1 MSYQKII
8 IVGNLGRDPEMRY
21 TPDGTPVTNFSVAT
35 NRRWNNPDGSQ
46 GEQTTWFRIT
56 AWRRTAEVAA
66 EYLSKGRQVMVEGRM
81 NPDKATGGPRVWTGQ
96 DGVARASYEITADR
110 IVFLQGAS
118 RMDQSDDMGG
128 QTGESGGEYAED
140 DIPF

>member
-35 NRRWNNPDGSQ
+35 NRQWTAPDGSK
-46 GEQTTWFRIT
+46 GEQTTWFRVT
-56 AWRRTAEVAA
+56 AWRRQAEVAA

-96 DGVARASYEITADR
+96 DGVARASYEITANR
-110 IVFLQGAS
+110 IIFLQGGS
-118 RMDQSDDMGG
+118 RMEQSDDMGG
-128 QTGESGGEYAED
+128 QTGESGPEYEED